1 MTKVF
6 LSLFYIYRKEQRMI
20 DLNRKFEQQL
30 QRESTTVSD
39 YFNDT
44 TTCKMLFRRTNR
56 GTNPQGKLHCY
67 FKQTE
72 PIGIGSVIV
81 MKGQPYVII
90 SDKDFD
96 ESNAVYSAIAQKT
109 NVIINGIPFVID
121 TATYGESQ
129 GSIFTQVDGDV
140 IIYTG
145 YNTITNKI
153 KVNNR
158 INAFGNSYEVT
169 NKFVKENILYVHI
182 KQTTDIPDV
191 YKIVYNGVTSF
202 DIKESTTYQLSYTVT
217 NNDIVVENPTITYS
231 SSDETVATVDSN
243 GLMTMLKEGS
253 VDIVASCGGA
263 TCTTTMA
270 ISDTTPK
277 VNYTTSIS
285 TSTDTIKVGG
295 SYKTLTCLFADK
307 NGQDITETV
316 VADMTTADF
325 TWTCFIDG
333 TEFTTDSIVV
343 WYKGSSTNTKRIKLT
358 SAATSYLGH
367 TMTVKCTVNG
377 VTASKDL
384 EITE

>member
-1 MTKVF
+1 
-6 LSLFYIYRKEQRMI
+6 MI

-72 PIGIGSVIV
+72 PLGIGSVIT

-109 NVIINGIPFVID
+109 NVIINGIPFVVD

-129 GSIFTQVDGDV
+129 GTIFTQVDGDV

-145 YNTITNKI
+145 YNTITDKI
-153 KVNNR
+153 KVNNH
-158 INAFGNSYEVT
+158 INAFGNSYDVI
-169 NKFVKENILYVHI
+169 NKFVKENIIYIHL
-182 KQTTDIPDV
+182 KQTTAIPDH
-191 YKIVYNGVTSF
+191 YEIVYNGVTSF

-231 SSDETVATVDSN
+231 SSDETIATVDSN

-253 VDIVASCGGA
+253 VDITATAYSASV
-263 TCTTTMA
+263 TTTMTIA
-270 ISDTTPK
+270 DSSPSVDYRMEI
-277 VNYTTSIS
+277 YA
-285 TSTDTIKVGG
+285 STDTIKLGG
-295 SYKTLTCLFADK
+295 SYKTLTVK
-307 NGQDITETV
+307 YYNSE
-316 VADMTTADF
+316 
-325 TWTCFIDG
+325 G
-333 TEFTTDSIVV
+333 TEITSDVIINKTREDYV
-343 WYKGSSTNTKRIKLT
+343 WSAWCEGVDLTNDTSFVTWLSSGDVNQKKIKLADNWHYVEKT
-358 SAATSYLGH
+358 L
-367 TMTVKCTVNG
+367 TVKCVTDG
-377 VTASKDL
+377 VTISKDFTM
-384 EITE
+384 EGV

>member
-1 MTKVF
+1 
-6 LSLFYIYRKEQRMI
+6 MI

-39 YFNDT
+39 FFNDT
-44 TTCKMLFRRTNR
+44 ITCKMLFRRTNR

-109 NVIINGIPFVID
+109 NVTINGIPFVVD

-129 GSIFTQVDGDV
+129 GTIFTQVDGDV

-145 YNTITNKI
+145 FNTITDKI
-153 KVNNR
+153 KVNNH
-158 INAFGNSYEVT
+158 INAFGNSYQVS
-169 NKFVKENILYVHI
+169 NRFVKENIIYIHL
-182 KQTTDIPDV
+182 KQTTAIPDN

-202 DIKESTTYQLSYTVT
+202 DINDGTTYQLSYTVT

-231 SSDETVATVDSN
+231 SSDETIATVDSN
-243 GLMTMLKEGS
+243 GLMTMLKEGT
-253 VDIVASCGGA
+253 VDITATAYGDSCI
-263 TCTTTMA
+263 TTMTIA
-270 ISDTTPK
+270 
-277 VNYTTSIS
+277 NTSAPTYVLSITS
-285 TSTDTIKVGG
+285 STDTIKLGG
-295 SYKTLTCLFADK
+295 SYKTMNCRFADK
-307 NGQDITETV
+307 DGQDITATV
-316 VADMTTADF
+316 IANMTTSDF
-325 TWTCFIDG
+325 VWTCFVDNVEL
-333 TEFTTDSIVV
+333 TNDSFVTWREGAEV
-343 WYKGSSTNTKRIKLT
+343 NQKKIKLGYN
-358 SAATSYLGH
+358 TSYIGQMI
-367 TMTVKCTVNG
+367 TIKCTVNG

-384 EITE
+384 EMLDY

>member
-1 MTKVF
+1 
-6 LSLFYIYRKEQRMI
+6 MI

-109 NVIINGIPFVID
+109 NVIINGVPFVVD
-121 TATYGESQ
+121 TATYGEAQ

-145 YNTITNKI
+145 FNTITSKI
-153 KVNNR
+153 KVNDY
-158 INAFGNSYEVT
+158 INAFGNSYQVS
-169 NKFVKENILYVHI
+169 NKFVKENILYIHI
-182 KQTTDIPDV
+182 KQTTTIPDN
-191 YKIVYNGVTSF
+191 YKITYNGLTSF
-202 DIKESTTYQLSYTVT
+202 DINDGTTYQLSYTVT
-217 NNDIVVENPTITYS
+217 NNGSVVENPTITYS
-231 SSDETVATVDSN
+231 SSDETIATVDSN

-253 VDIVASCGGA
+253 VDITARYSDASV
-263 TCTTTMA
+263 TTT
-270 ISDTTPK
+270 I
-277 VNYTTSIS
+277 
-285 TSTDTIKVGG
+285 TIADSSVPSVDYRMEIYASSYALKLGG
-295 SYKTLTCLFADK
+295 SYKSLTVK
-307 NGQDITETV
+307 YYNSE
-316 VADMTTADF
+316 
-325 TWTCFIDG
+325 G
-333 TEFTTDSIVV
+333 TEITSDVIANKTREDYV
-343 WYKGSSTNTKRIKLT
+343 WSAWCEGVDLTNDTSFVKWVNGSTVNQKRIKLLDDM
-358 SAATSYLGH
+358 SYLGK
-367 TMTVKCTVNG
+367 TMTIKCVTDG
-377 VTASKDL
+377 VTISKDF
-384 EITE
+384 EMIGV

>member
-1 MTKVF
+1 
-6 LSLFYIYRKEQRMI
+6 MI

-72 PIGIGSVIV
+72 PLGIGSVIV

-96 ESNAVYSAIAQKT
+96 ESNAVYSAIAKKT
-109 NVIINGIPFVID
+109 NVTINGIPFVVD

-129 GSIFTQVDGDV
+129 GTIFTQVDGDI

-145 YNTITNKI
+145 FNTITDKI

-158 INAFGNSYEVT
+158 INAFGNSYQVS
-169 NKFVKENILYVHI
+169 NRFVKENIIYIHL
-182 KQTTDIPDV
+182 KQTTAMPDN
-191 YKIVYNGVTSF
+191 YDIVYNGVTSF
-202 DIKESTTYQLSYTVT
+202 DINDGTTYQLSYTVT
-217 NNDIVVENPTITYS
+217 NNGSVVENPTITYS
-231 SSDETVATVDSN
+231 SSDETIATVDSN

-253 VDIVASCGGA
+253 VDITATAYGDSCI
-263 TCTTTMA
+263 TTMTIA
-270 ISDTTPK
+270 
-277 VNYTTSIS
+277 NTSAPTYALSITS
-285 TSTDTIKVGG
+285 STDTITLGR
-295 SYKTLTCLFADK
+295 SYKTMTCRFADK
-307 NGQDITETV
+307 DGQDITATV
-316 VADMTTADF
+316 ITNMTTADF
-325 TWTCFIDG
+325 VWTCFVDDVDLTNDSFVTWREG
-333 TEFTTDSIVV
+333 TEVNQ
-343 WYKGSSTNTKRIKLT
+343 KKIKL
-358 SAATSYLGH
+358 AENNSYIGKII
-367 TMTVKCTVNG
+367 TIKCTVNG

-384 EITE
+384 EMLTY